1 MFARSAFLIPW
12 LLLPLAAQ
20 PAFPPAGALSGRVVF
35 IGAGHGWTYANTSA
49 NPRWFTQRG
58 VANSMVE
65 DYGNLDQMNLFADY
79 LWRAG
84 ATVVP
89 TRPVGFQT
97 NEVVLDNTSA
107 GVRFTGGWTVSSGPV
122 YFGASGQPANRF
134 AAVGSTETATAA
146 YVPTI
151 PAAGNYPVYAWA
163 AHGANRV
170 NQLYR
175 VRHTGGESQVRVPHH
190 RVGNGWVWLGTFHFA
205 SGRNEDTGAVIVS
218 NAAEPGTVAS
228 GVVVADAIRFGNG
241 LGDVARGPDD
251 GSRPARVSGFPR
263 EEEAARYW
271 IERGLGQGQDRGLF
285 DRASLDDSGDNVG
298 APIRLAAEM
307 NREAASGYFDRLY
320 VSFHSNAGGGRGV
333 TGLWNN
339 DALFPGTKTR
349 RQRELALGLAT
360 ELQNEMLARQGAGEL
375 ETPWF
380 TRTTSGLTFART
392 DYAFGEIRDDALGGE
407 MDATIVETA
416 FHDSVE
422 DAKLLRSPVIRDA
435 MAQATVRGVVRHFA
449 TYGGGPLAFAPNP
462 PAQVR
467 ATLTR
472 DGIRVAWNAATRGFT
487 PARYVIYRSADGRGF
502 GRPQAVANAL
512 DFTFTNVVPGQTE
525 FFRVAAVNSG
535 GESAPSP
542 VVACRWVPGATPV
555 LVVNA
560 FDRLDR
566 ALNPRQVINGP
577 VIERV
582 QPGRANAGDY
592 VGEHARAL
600 ADCGLA
606 FDSAHASA
614 VGIGRVPLAGYAA
627 VLWAAGN
634 ESTADETFS
643 AAERARVAA
652 YQQAGGAL
660 FVSGAEVGWDLGRA
674 SGPDAGER
682 QFLNGVLH
690 AALASDLDD
699 DAGTARA
706 RGVPGGLFD
715 GLGECQFGDAIG
727 GRYAV
732 NSPDVLTPAG
742 FGATAALEYVGGRSG
757 AAAVAYDGSS
767 GGGRTL
773 LLGFPFETV
782 VPAIQRTRL
791 LADALEFLGLLPAPS
806 LGIPESVAPDTVR
819 LRVAAIPGK
828 RHWLQASTG
837 APGESWVNVGEP
849 VVAEEPE
856 LVFDVGALPAGAG
869 WFRVVRE

>member
-1 MFARSAFLIPW
+1 MSARSAFLIPCLW
-12 LLLPLAAQ
+12 LTLAAQ
-20 PAFPPAGALSGRVVF
+20 PALQPAGALSGRVVF

-122 YFGASGQPANRF
+122 FFGAGGQPAYRF
-134 AAVGSTETATAA
+134 AAVGATETATAA
-146 YVPTI
+146 YVPTV
-151 PAAGNYPVYAWA
+151 PSEGDYPVYAWV

-175 VRHTGGESQVRVPHH
+175 VRHTGGESHVRVPHH
-190 RVGNGWVWLGTFHFA
+190 RVGNGWVWLGTFRFA
-205 SGRNEDTGAVIVS
+205 AGRNEETGAVIVS

-251 GSRPARVSGFPR
+251 GNRPARVSGFPR

-349 RQRELALGLAT
+349 RQKELALGLAT
-360 ELQNEMLARQGAGEL
+360 ELQNEMLALQAAGEL

-380 TRTTSGLTFART
+380 TRTVSGLTFART

-422 DAKLLRSPVIRDA
+422 DAKLLRSPVVRDA
-435 MAQATVRGVVRHFA
+435 MAKATTRGVVRHFA
-449 TYGGGPLAFAPNP
+449 SYGGGAVAFAPNP

-472 DGIRVAWNAATRGFT
+472 DGIQVAWNAAGSGFT

-502 GRPQAVANAL
+502 GRPQPVANAL
-512 DFTFTNVVPGQTE
+512 DFTFTDVAPGRTE
-525 FFRVAAVNSG
+525 FFRVAAVNTG

-542 VVACRWVPGATPV
+542 VVACRWVPAAAPV
-555 LVVNA
+555 LIVNA

-566 ALNPRQVINGP
+566 ALNPRQIIGGP
-577 VIERV
+577 LIERV

-592 VGEHARAL
+592 VVEHAKAL
-600 ADCGLA
+600 ADCGLG
-606 FDSAHASA
+606 FDSTHASA
-614 VGIGRVPLAGYAA
+614 TGSGRVPLAGYAA

-643 AAERARVAA
+643 AAERLAVTA
-652 YQQAGGAL
+652 YQQGGGAL
-660 FVSGAEVGWDLGRA
+660 FVSGAEVAWHLGR
-674 SGPDAGER
+674 SNGPGAAER
-682 QFLNGVLH
+682 QFLGGVLH
-690 AALASDLDD
+690 AALVTDLDD
-699 DAGTARA
+699 DAGTARV
-706 RGVPGGLFD
+706 RGPAGGLFGD
-715 GLGECQFGDAIG
+715 LGEFQFGDAVG

-732 NSPDVLTPAG
+732 NFPDVLTPAG
-742 FGATAALEYVGGRSG
+742 FGAAAALEYVGGRTG

-782 VPAIQRTRL
+782 VPAGRRTLL
-791 LADALEFLGLLPAPS
+791 LADALEFFALLPAPALS
-806 LGIPESVAPDTVR
+806 IPEIVGADTVR
-819 LRVAAIPGK
+819 LRAAAIPGK
-828 RHWLQASTG
+828 RHWLQATTG
-837 APGESWVNVGEP
+837 APGEPWANVGEP
-849 VVAEEPE
+849 VIAIEAE
-856 LVFDVGALPAGAG
+856 LVFDVGALPEGAG
-869 WFRVVRE
+869 LFRVVRE